1 MPEYLRKRFG
11 GKRIQMF
18 LAILYLFIYIFT
30 KISVSRKKT
39 WKQTELNSLWKHVLI
54 GEAAKCSCWPFPTLA
69 EKGVL
74 SQYLRKLDYSC
85 LRTHTKRITSCFLT

>member
-30 KISVSRKKT
+30 KISVSRKKRR
-39 WKQTELNSLWKHVLI
+39 QIELNSLWKHVLI
-54 GEAAKCSCWPFPTLA
+54 SEAEKCSYWPFPILA
-69 EKGVL
+69 EKGV
-74 SQYLRKLDYSC
+74 SSK
-85 LRTHTKRITSCFLT
+85 